1 MTLLPKLL
9 IAAAVVLVV
18 PAPALAQVWPVI
30 VVASAPALGS
40 SARTVSPRTDI
51 AKVARQRAARPSAT
65 RQRLNLDTR
74 SPLPRPADAP
84 LDIEIRPK
92 SDWSDDQ
99 GFSISATRVAFKR
112 RF

>member
-1 MTLLPKLL
+1 MTLLPKFL
-9 IAAAVVLVV
+9 IVATVALVV

-30 VVASAPALGS
+30 VVASAPTLGS
-40 SARTVSPRTDI
+40 SARTVSPRTDM
-51 AKVARQRAARPSAT
+51 AKVARQRAERPSAT
-65 RQRLNLDTR
+65 RHRLNLDAPST
-74 SPLPRPADAP
+74 LPRPADAP

-99 GFSISATRVAFKR
+99 GFSISATRLAFKR